1 MKRILK
7 FSVNPGSVL
16 PCLLA
21 AVLSSCSL
29 VQYSPVPTIDHID
42 PDHGYRS
49 RNHVTDAHN
58 DENMIF
64 LLFSGGGSRAAAL
77 GYGVLEN
84 FYHQRIKP
92 TASGDTLLDNIDV
105 VSGVSGGSVLA
116 AYFSLHGRDTVP
128 KFENEFLK
136 RDFQQELIDEA
147 FSFSNMPRLLSP
159 QFGRGDLLQER
170 LNSVLFKNAT
180 FGDLAL
186 YRKGPFALISA
197 TDMTRGSKVVF
208 TQEMFDS
215 LCLDLSRMPIARAV
229 AASSSVPL
237 VFSPLT
243 LNNNGGNCG
252 FRLPEIFSD
261 ERREYM
267 MRYNIRDVKNI
278 VTSYQNSVVKPYIHL
293 VDGGLTDNLGLT
305 NLLDIYDTI
314 GSEQLSKIISDYRK
328 LKRIVVIS
336 VNAQNSVYSGIDL
349 SADIPGT
356 SAVVNAVINVPID
369 QNSRVSLMRFRHL
382 VDDWNTAMHRSVG
395 ANKVFVHF
403 VSLNLKDLPESQL
416 KFDVLNMGTSFYLS
430 PSDVDKLKQAAS
442 VLLKN
447 SSEYQDLIE
456 ELQQ

>member
-1 MKRILK
+1 
-7 FSVNPGSVL
+7 
-16 PCLLA
+16 
-21 AVLSSCSL
+21 
-29 VQYSPVPTIDHID
+29 
-42 PDHGYRS
+42 
-49 RNHVTDAHN
+49 
-58 DENMIF
+58 
-64 LLFSGGGSRAAAL
+64 
-77 GYGVLEN
+77 
-84 FYHQRIKP
+84 
-92 TASGDTLLDNIDV
+92 
-105 VSGVSGGSVLA
+105 
-116 AYFSLHGRDTVP
+116 
-128 KFENEFLK
+128 
-136 RDFQQELIDEA
+136 
-147 FSFSNMPRLLSP
+147 
-159 QFGRGDLLQER
+159 
-170 LNSVLFKNAT
+170 
-180 FGDLAL
+180 
-186 YRKGPFALISA
+186 
-197 TDMTRGSKVVF
+197 
-208 TQEMFDS
+208 
-215 LCLDLSRMPIARAV
+215 
-229 AASSSVPL
+229 
-237 VFSPLT
+237 
-243 LNNNGGNCG
+243 
-252 FRLPEIFSD
+252 
-261 ERREYM
+261 
-267 MRYNIRDVKNI
+267 
-278 VTSYQNSVVKPYIHL
+278 

>member
-1 MKRILK
+1 
-7 FSVNPGSVL
+7 
-16 PCLLA
+16 
-21 AVLSSCSL
+21 
-29 VQYSPVPTIDHID
+29 
-42 PDHGYRS
+42 
-49 RNHVTDAHN
+49 
-58 DENMIF
+58 
-64 LLFSGGGSRAAAL
+64 
-77 GYGVLEN
+77 
-84 FYHQRIKP
+84 
-92 TASGDTLLDNIDV
+92 
-105 VSGVSGGSVLA
+105 
-116 AYFSLHGRDTVP
+116 
-128 KFENEFLK
+128 
-136 RDFQQELIDEA
+136 
-147 FSFSNMPRLLSP
+147 
-159 QFGRGDLLQER
+159 
-170 LNSVLFKNAT
+170 
-180 FGDLAL
+180 
-186 YRKGPFALISA
+186 
-197 TDMTRGSKVVF
+197 
-208 TQEMFDS
+208 
-215 LCLDLSRMPIARAV
+215 
-229 AASSSVPL
+229 
-237 VFSPLT
+237 
-243 LNNNGGNCG
+243 
-252 FRLPEIFSD
+252 
-261 ERREYM
+261 